1 MEYQLLWQVGQF
13 IRPTACSHSL
23 LPWLQLWSCKE
34 RAVCQMSC
42 SGSSLC
48 LWLLGCPPATRGLC
62 PGCDRP
68 MTPGQNGAW
77 EQLPLL
83 GALTRL
89 GCSRPC
95 SHFPSHAVER
105 RQRGVGRRT
114 LLLWLQLVPCS
125 PVCWAS
131 SEVGREA
138 SVAGEPGLESSCC
151 HCGQG
156 CTVPGWKPH
165 ASLRLCRV
173 LVRKSA
179 GRDQH
184 TLHL

>member
-1 MEYQLLWQVGQF
+1 MSDELFWQQPLL
-13 IRPTACSHSL
+13 
-23 LPWLQLWSCKE
+23 
-34 RAVCQMSC
+34 M
-42 SGSSLC
+42 
-48 LWLLGCPPATRGLC
+48 LLGCSPATRGLC

-68 MTPGQNGAW
+68 MTPRRNGAW

-89 GCSRPC
+89 GCSQPC

-138 SVAGEPGLESSCC
+138 SVAGEPGLELLLPLW
-151 HCGQG
+151 
-156 CTVPGWKPH
+156 PGVQR
-165 ASLRLCRV
+165 ARLETTRLSV
-173 LVRKSA
+173 FVQSF
-179 GRDQH
+179 G
-184 TLHL
+184 